1 MCGRFTLGKE
11 PNSLLDYFHL
21 HGEVPVYH
29 LSYNIAPSQTAPVI
43 LHDAQQQRVCQLMQ
57 WGLIPSWSK
66 GPAPRFKMINAK
78 AETVHEKPA
87 YRNAF
92 RHRRCLIPC
101 DGFYEWQARE
111 GGKQPFYIY
120 KQDHGLLALAGLW
133 ERWQGEAQTIDSFTI
148 ITTNANPL
156 MQAVHERMPVIM
168 LEDEFD
174 RWLDSAH
181 QDIAQLRGLLK
192 PYTQDDLRIHPV
204 SSAVNS
210 PKQDSPE
217 LTRAMT

>member
-1 MCGRFTLGKE
+1 M
-11 PNSLLDYFHL
+11 
-21 HGEVPVYH
+21 
-29 LSYNIAPSQTAPVI
+29 
-43 LHDAQQQRVCQLMQ
+43 
-57 WGLIPSWSK
+57 
-66 GPAPRFKMINAK
+66 
-78 AETVHEKPA
+78 
-87 YRNAF
+87 
-92 RHRRCLIPC
+92 
-101 DGFYEWQARE
+101 
-111 GGKQPFYIY
+111 
-120 KQDHGLLALAGLW
+120 W

-192 PYTQDDLRIHPV
+192 PYTQDNLRIHPV

>member
-1 MCGRFTLGKE
+1 MCGRYTLGKE

-29 LSYNIAPSQTAPVI
+29 LSYNIAPSQAAPGI
-43 LHDAQQQRVCQLMQ
+43 LHDAQQQRVCQVMQ
-57 WGLIPSWSK
+57 WGLIPAWSQ
-66 GPAPRFKMINAK
+66 GPNPRYKMINAK

-111 GGKQPFYIY
+111 GGTQPFYIY
-120 KQDHGLLALAGLW
+120 QQDHGLLALAGLW
-133 ERWQGEAQTIDSFTI
+133 ERWERDQQHIDSFTI
-148 ITTNANPL
+148 ITTSANSF
-156 MQAVHERMPVIM
+156 MQTVHERMPVI
-168 LEDEFD
+168 LPEAAFD
-174 RWLDSAH
+174 HWLDNKQ
-181 QDIAQLRGLLK
+181 QDVMSLRDLLK
-192 PYTQDDLRIHPV
+192 PYAQDDLRMHPV

-210 PKQDSPE
+210 PKQDSSE
-217 LTRAMT
+217 LIRAMA

>member
-1 MCGRFTLGKE
+1 
-11 PNSLLDYFHL
+11 
-21 HGEVPVYH
+21 
-29 LSYNIAPSQTAPVI
+29 
-43 LHDAQQQRVCQLMQ
+43 MQ

-66 GPAPRFKMINAK
+66 GPDPRYKMINAK
-78 AETVHEKPA
+78 AETAHEKPA

-120 KQDHGLLALAGLW
+120 QQDYKLLALAGLW
-133 ERWQGEAQTIDSFTI
+133 ERWQNETRHIDSFTI
-148 ITTNANPL
+148 ITTHANPF
-156 MQAVHERMPVIM
+156 MQKLHERMPVI
-168 LEDEFD
+168 LPESAFD
-174 RWLDSAH
+174 RWMDSEH
-181 QDIAQLRGLLK
+181 QDVAQLRDLLK
-192 PYTQDDLRIHPV
+192 PYAQDDLRMHPV

-217 LTRAMT
+217 LIQALA